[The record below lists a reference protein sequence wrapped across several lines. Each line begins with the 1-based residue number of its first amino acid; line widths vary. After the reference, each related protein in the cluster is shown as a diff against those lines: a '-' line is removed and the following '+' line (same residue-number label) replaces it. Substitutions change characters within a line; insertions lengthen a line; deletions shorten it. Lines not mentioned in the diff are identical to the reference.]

1 MFQQNRFSWKI
12 CTYEASS
19 YNIINLPKCSSIR
32 VSIKF
37 YSTNIFFKFFFV
49 IIGEEIDFKGLN
61 KNTSLDQIN
70 NLLKNYRES
79 ERKREKGGIRN
90 RDIKKERE
98 R

>member
-1 MFQQNRFSWKI
+1 MKHLLTILLIYQNAPASELVWNYILPTFKKKI
-12 CTYEASS
+12 
-19 YNIINLPKCSSIR
+19 
-32 VSIKF
+32 
-37 YSTNIFFKFFFV
+37 FFV

-61 KNTSLDQIN
+61 KNTSLDKIN

-79 ERKREKGGIRN
+79 EREREKGRIRN